1 MKRIVGFLF
10 VLLVLVFGLFFGLL
24 NAEPVHVDYYFGSRD
39 LPLSLV
45 LVMMLVLGAL
55 AGAVAGLGLVF
66 RVKREVYRLRREI
79 RVAEKELSNL
89 RSLPIKEPR

>member
-24 NAEPVHVDYYFGSRD
+24 NADPVQVNYYFGSRE
-39 LPLSLV
+39 LPLSFV
-45 LVMMLVLGAL
+45 LVMMLVIGAL
-55 AGAVAGLGLVF
+55 AGALAGLGVVL
-66 RVKREVYRLRREI
+66 RSKREVRRLRKEI

-89 RSLPIKEPR
+89 RSLPLKEPR